1 MTKKQNITVRPVRAS
16 DRTGWDELYRGYAAF
31 YKIAQSN
38 EMRDRVWL
46 WLHDVTEESEGLI
59 AEAED
64 GTLLGLTHFRPF
76 ARPLTAT
83 TGGFLDDLFVSPAA
97 RGLGVAD
104 TLIEGVR
111 KIALDRGW
119 SIVRWITAED
129 NYRGRSVYD
138 RVAVKTGWTTYDI
151 KISK

>member
-129 NYRGRSVYD
+129 NYRGKSVYD
-138 RVAVKTGWTTYDI
+138 RVAVKT
-151 KISK
+151 S

>member
-1 MTKKQNITVRPVRAS
+1 MTKKQNITVRPVRPS

-64 GTLLGLTHFRPF
+64 GTLLDLTHFRPF
-76 ARPLTAT
+76 AQPLTAT

-129 NYRGRSVYD
+129 NYRGNSVYD
-138 RVAVKTGWTTYDI
+138 RVAVKPSWTTYDI

>member
-1 MTKKQNITVRPVRAS
+1 MIKKNITVRPLKAS
-16 DRTGWDELYRGYAAF
+16 DRTGWDELYRGYADF

-38 EMRDRVWL
+38 EMRDRVWS
-46 WLHDVTEESEGLI
+46 WLHDATKESEGLI

-83 TGGFLDDLFVSPAA
+83 TGGFLDDLFVLPAA
-97 RGLGVAD
+97 RGLGIAG
-104 TLIEGVR
+104 TLIEGVQT
-111 KIALDRGW
+111 IAFHRGW
-119 SIVRWITAED
+119 SVVRWITTED
-129 NYRGRSVYD
+129 NHRGRSAYD
-138 RVAVKTGWTTYDI
+138 RVAVKTSWITYDI